1 MGAEACHARGSQ
13 SWGLKRSCRSHS
25 RGGTVLTHHL
35 ARDGL
40 EQQRP
45 RPLSWRVFSAFR
57 PTKSLWQFFC
67 LRPRVCPVPLTRP
80 VWGRIFGWRQS
91 LVQATCSLPKLW
103 IRQWLPFPSIW
114 GDQHEW
120 FGSPWAVI
128 IAWLVWPCRLQ
139 SFKRRRLRWCTWAGR
154 LRKRRFFPELRPWWH
169 ISSQQW
175 WWRTVQRRWKQPTHV
190 SRRGEASRWRL
201 VVFVGLGIVHGTDN
215 TFTL

>member
-1 MGAEACHARGSQ
+1 MGAEACPARGSQ
-13 SWGLKRSCRSHS
+13 SWGLKRSWCCHS
-25 RGGTVLTHHL
+25 SGGTVLPHHL

-40 EQQRP
+40 EQRRP

-120 FGSPWAVI
+120 FGS
-128 IAWLVWPCRLQ
+128 RGQ
-139 SFKRRRLRWCTWAGR
+139 SSSHGSYGHAGYSHSSAGGYGGAPGQAGYGNGGSSR
-154 LRKRRFFPELRPWWH
+154 SYGHGGTSHRSSGGGAQYNAGG
-169 ISSQQW
+169 SSQ
-175 WWRTVQRRWKQPTHV
+175 RTSVAVAKPPGGG
-190 SRRGEASRWRL
+190 SS
-201 VVFVGLGIVHGTDN
+201 FSLGWG
-215 TFTL
+215 